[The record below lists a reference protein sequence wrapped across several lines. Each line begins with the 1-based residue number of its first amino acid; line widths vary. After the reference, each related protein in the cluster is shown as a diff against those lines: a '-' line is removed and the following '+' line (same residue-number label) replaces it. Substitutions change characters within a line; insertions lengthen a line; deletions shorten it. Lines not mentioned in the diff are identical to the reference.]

1 MTTTTIS
8 ITEAQV
14 VTAVGQ
20 FLQSVLPTGTEV
32 IRTQGNGVPMPKGA
46 FVAMTFSASR
56 RLSTNVAAYTSGAPG
71 SKAVQML
78 TEFPIQLDFYGPQ
91 AGDWANTVQAL
102 WRDEFATDAFPDGIV
117 PAYADDPIQIP
128 LVTGEQTWLERWKL
142 SAVLQISPVVTVSQE
157 SATAL
162 QIDLIEV
169 DTHFPPTP

>member
-1 MTTTTIS
+1 MTTTIS
-8 ITEAQV
+8 ITKAQV

-20 FLQSVLPTGTEV
+20 FLQSVLPAGTEV

-91 AGDWANTVQAL
+91 AGDWANIIQSL
-102 WRDEFATDAFPDGIV
+102 WRDDFAISNFPDGIC
-117 PAYADDPIQIP
+117 PLHADDPIQIP
-128 LVTGEQTWLERWKL
+128 LTTGEQTWLERWTL
-142 SAVLQISPVVTVSQE
+142 SASLQINPVVTVSQQ

-162 QIDLIEV
+162 EIGLVEV
-169 DTHFPPTP
+169 DTTYPA